1 MQWLENRANR
11 HASAVTVNSEAV
23 RADVLRREKIDPAK
37 IRLIY
42 NGVEVGSPPE
52 PRRIAAELIAAFDA
66 VPAPPPRLKLIVCVA
81 NLIHYKGHPTLIE
94 AMERVAAAE
103 PSARLLLVGRDG
115 GMEGAIREA
124 IARRG
129 LTERIAILG
138 ATNRPEIVYRAADVV
153 VLPSHE
159 EGFSN
164 VILEAMAAGRAIVA
178 TAVGGTPEAARD
190 GREAWLVPPRDAGA
204 LATALTAA
212 LGDSAERERL
222 AAAARR
228 RVEDLF
234 SLARM
239 HGDYEMLY
247 RELVQ

>member
-1 MQWLENRANR
+1 M
-11 HASAVTVNSEAV
+11 
-23 RADVLRREKIDPAK
+23 
-37 IRLIY
+37 
-42 NGVEVGSPPE
+42 
-52 PRRIAAELIAAFDA
+52 
-66 VPAPPPRLKLIVCVA
+66 
-81 NLIHYKGHPTLIE
+81 IE